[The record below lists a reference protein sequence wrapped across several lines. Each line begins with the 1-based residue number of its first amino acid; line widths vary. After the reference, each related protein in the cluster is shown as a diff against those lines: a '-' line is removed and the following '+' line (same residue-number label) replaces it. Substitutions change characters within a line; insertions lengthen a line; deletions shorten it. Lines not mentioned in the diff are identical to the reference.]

1 MIVIVDFGM
10 GNLRSILKKFEM
22 IKVGAVIS
30 SKPED
35 ILNAEKL
42 VLPGVGNFG
51 QGMKNIRQYGL
62 LPVLER
68 AILIKKIPILGVC
81 LGMQLF
87 AQFSEEGDCA
97 GLGFI
102 KGKITHF
109 NFENLPQ
116 TQNLRIPHVGWNNI
130 KIKKE
135 TDLLKN
141 IPENTRFYFTHS
153 YHYTNVAEENII
165 ATTDYG
171 YDFPSIIRQENIY
184 GTQFHP
190 EKSHLLGLEIYKNF
204 INHC

>member
-1 MIVIVDFGM
+1 MIVIIDFGM

-22 IKVGAVIS
+22 IKVGAIIS

-51 QGMKNIRQYGL
+51 QGMRNIEEYGL
-62 LPVLER
+62 LPVLKE
-68 AILIKKIPILGVC
+68 AIIVKKIPILGVC

-87 AQFSEEGDCA
+87 ADFSEEGDCN

-102 KGKITHF
+102 KGRIARF
-109 NFENLPQ
+109 NFD
-116 TQNLRIPHVGWNNI
+116 TLRIPHVGWNSV
-130 KIKKE
+130 KIQKE
-135 TDLLKN
+135 TPLLKD
-141 IPENTRFYFTHS
+141 IAENTRFYFTHS
-153 YHYTNVAEENII
+153 YHYTDIDEENVI

-171 YDFPSIIRQENIY
+171 YDFPSIIQKENIY